1 MERASEQGRGAA
13 RERSA
18 PETEAGAE
26 VTPRVDVLGVRIS
39 AITMGDAVASIAGW
53 IDRRAS
59 HYVCVTPAHGVM
71 ECREDPELRAI
82 FNGSGLTTPDGMSIV
97 WLLRLRGHA
106 RVERVYGP
114 DLMLAVC
121 GHSIAEGWRH
131 FLFGGEEGVAELLAE
146 RLRTRFPELQIGG
159 TLTPPFRPLS
169 PEEDGEVVR
178 AINAARPDV
187 VWVGLSTPQQ
197 ERWMAAH
204 VGRLTAP
211 VLVGVGAA
219 FDFLSGRKPQ
229 APRWMQHWGLEW
241 LFRLATEPRRLAPR
255 YAKYPLFAALA
266 LLQAVQTR
274 RSAGPDARP
283 KLRA

>member
-1 MERASEQGRGAA
+1 MGRTDGPIATDGRHPREKSAA
-13 RERSA
+13 GGLA
-18 PETEAGAE
+18 AL
-26 VTPRVDVLGVRIS
+26 PRVDILGVKVS
-39 AITMGDAVASIAGW
+39 AITMSDALLAIAGW
-53 IDRRAS
+53 IARRQA

-71 ECREDPELRAI
+71 ECRDDPELRAI
-82 FNGSGLTTPDGMSIV
+82 FNASGLTTPDGMSIV
-97 WLLRLRGHA
+97 WLLRLRGYA

-121 GHSIAEGWRH
+121 GRSIAEGWRH
-131 FLFGGEEGVAELLAE
+131 FLFGGEEGVAALLAE
-146 RLRTRFPELQIGG
+146 RLLTRFPELQIAG
-159 TLTPPFRPLS
+159 TLTPPFRAFS
-169 PEEDGEVVR
+169 PDEDEELVR

-187 VWVGLSTPQQ
+187 VWVGLSTPNQ

-204 VGRLTAP
+204 LRRLTAP

-229 APRWMQHWGLEW
+229 APRWMQRRGLEW

-266 LLQAVQTR
+266 LRQAVQTR
-274 RSAGPDARP
+274 RPARRDARP
-283 KLRA
+283 GP